1 MIKFTDETM
10 REAQYKS
17 DCIDNQYRDGI
28 RNSTRAAAAVF
39 EAAANAQANSELL
52 SPDDVREILNPKVLH
67 EEAQH
72 AWASTRDC
80 VSPTPEPFQVGKR
93 YWDGRGEIVT
103 LSPSEIHPNY
113 PFIGLPSGYLYM
125 ADGRAFSFASLVNLL
140 PGAIDDTPAES
151 AGGMTDERPADIA
164 LANELWDAWLTGT
177 CTKSSWIC
185 AARRARELLQPQN
198 KHNETYECV
207 IADLTRQVRE
217 ANSRAERA
225 EAAIERA
232 RKTIENDLCGSE
244 CDAVSVGYRLEARR
258 IANALG
264 LTITPARELA
274 VTWEGGK

>member
-151 AGGMTDERPADIA
+151 AGGMTDEEIA
-164 LANELWDAWLTGT
+164 IRLWGLFAALDVPEDQKLRRWTH
-177 CTKSSWIC
+177 I
-185 AARRARELLQPQN
+185 ARRARELLAP
-198 KHNETYECV
+198 KPDT
-207 IADLTRQVRE
+207 DKE
-217 ANSRAERA
+217 ALKAALYASERRAERA

-232 RKTIENDLCGSE
+232 RVAIEATLRVEGEDDFGKGVNHC
-244 CDAVSVGYRLEARR
+244 
-258 IANALG
+258 ALHMASDIG
-264 LTITPARELA
+264 LTITPARELT